1 MFFRSEGLLIAC
13 SVIRNF
19 VGSADLL
26 FSAADRIS
34 LLCNRFLY
42 FVRSPAF
49 FWVSVLVLV
58 SGSVPVGDRDSRDF
72 VAMSGAAVVL
82 ADPDRIRADLR
93 LVLRDFE
100 SELQQVQLSSA
111 GAVTSSGGGDGG
123 VGAPGVSPYSE
134 TEWLAHLELKFVL
147 RAYRMELLRS
157 LGKVL
162 CGTVSESGIAASQS
176 SAS

>member
-1 MFFRSEGLLIAC
+1 MCILC
-13 SVIRNF
+13 
-19 VGSADLL
+19 DLHL
-26 FSAADRIS
+26 
-34 LLCNRFLY
+34 
-42 FVRSPAF
+42 
-49 FWVSVLVLV
+49 FWVSGLV
-58 SGSVPVGDRDSRDF
+58 SGSISVGDRDSRDF

-82 ADPDRIRADLR
+82 PDPERIRADLR

-111 GAVTSSGGGDGG
+111 GAVTSSGG

-147 RAYRMELLRS
+147 RAYRMEVLRS
-157 LGKVL
+157 LGRVL